1 MRTKL
6 LDEVWTTNAAQTLFD
21 ATTLLRLIPEEIL
34 ALGQLVTLCLGTL
47 YGFQRIGVVTRV
59 PRLGRYRHGC
69 GREVLHLF
77 QLEVELLGLDSQL
90 SHIGFRTTRMAGDEV
105 GDNLLIEMFLTIDAI
120 EDALEVVE
128 LLERRF
134 AHQVKHALA
143 GMLWCHLQASADV
156 ARNQFAGIFHGRLV
170 GCLVLALI

>member
-47 YGFQRIGVVTRV
+47 YGFERIGVVTRI

-90 SHIGFRTTRMAGDEV
+90 SHIRFRTTRMAGDEV
-105 GDNLLIEMFLTIDAI
+105 GDNLLVEGFLAIDAV

-128 LLERRF
+128 LLERWL
-134 AHQVKHALA
+134 AHQVKHTFA
-143 GMLWCHLQASADV
+143 GMFRSYLQSSAHMAS
-156 ARNQFAGIFHGRLV
+156 NQLTRIFHRRLV

>member
-105 GDNLLIEMFLTIDAI
+105 GDNLLIEVFLTIDAV
-120 EDALEVVE
+120 EDALEIIE
-128 LLERRF
+128 L
-134 AHQVKHALA
+134 
-143 GMLWCHLQASADV
+143 
-156 ARNQFAGIFHGRLV
+156 
-170 GCLVLALI
+170 